1 MSNTCTLKVEREI
14 VEKNGKTYKNLFL
27 IVPKFN
33 GEVKKISLYDLNGY
47 SREFIN
53 DYLDSVK

>member
-1 MSNTCTLKVEREI
+1 VEREI

-47 SREFIN
+47 AREFIN